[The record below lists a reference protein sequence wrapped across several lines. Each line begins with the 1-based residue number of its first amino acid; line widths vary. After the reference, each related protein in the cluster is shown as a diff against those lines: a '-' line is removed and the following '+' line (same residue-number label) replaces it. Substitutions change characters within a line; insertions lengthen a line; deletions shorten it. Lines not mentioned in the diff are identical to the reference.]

1 MQGTTKAEERVP
13 AAMPAVRALAMPAD
27 TNPSGDIFGGWL
39 LAQMDVAGGIVGAGQ
54 MGNGIAHVF
63 ALAGYDVVMS
73 DISQEALDKA
83 VALID
88 KNLERQVSREKIS
101 AAEKAAALGRITT
114 TLKLSDVAQT
124 DLVIEAATE
133 RETVK
138 QAIFED
144 LLPHLKPHTILTSN
158 TSSISI
164 TRLASRTDRP
174 EKFMG
179 FHFMNPVPVMQL
191 VELIRGI
198 ATDEPTYKA
207 LVEVVEKIGKTAAS
221 AEDFPA
227 FIVNRILMPMINE
240 AVYTLYEGVG
250 NVKSIDE
257 SLKLGA
263 NHPMG
268 PLELADFIG
277 LDTCLAIMNVLHE
290 GLADTKYRP
299 CPLLTKYVEAGWL
312 GRKTQRG
319 FYDYRGE
326 TPVPTR

>member
-1 MQGTTKAEERVP
+1 MEINLIGV
-13 AAMPAVRALAMPAD
+13 
-27 TNPSGDIFGGWL
+27 
-39 LAQMDVAGGIVGAGQ
+39 VGAGQ
-54 MGNGIAHVF
+54 MGNGIAHVM
-63 ALAGYDVVMS
+63 ALSGYKVLLNDL
-73 DISQEALDKA
+73 DQAALDAA
-83 VALID
+83 VARID
-88 KNLERQVSREKIS
+88 KNISRQVSKGAVTPEQMVDAMKRIS
-101 AAEKAAALGRITT
+101 TTVELPELGQ
-114 TLKLSDVAQT
+114 SD
-124 DLVIEAATE
+124 LIIEAATE
-133 RETVK
+133 REEIK
-138 QAIFED
+138 HQIFAN
-144 LLPHLKPHTILTSN
+144 LLPHLQDHTILTSN

-164 TRLASRTDRP
+164 TRLAAATDRP

-198 ATDEPTYKA
+198 ATDQETYQA
-207 LVEVVEKIGKTAAS
+207 CLGVVERLNKTAAS

-250 NVKSIDE
+250 SVNSIDM

-277 LDTCLAIMNVLHE
+277 LDTCLAIMNVLHD

-299 CPLLTKYVEAGWL
+299 CPLLTKYVDAGWL
-312 GRKTQRG
+312 GRKTKRG
-319 FYDYRGE
+319 FYDYRGDV
-326 TPVPTR
+326 PVPTR

>member
-1 MQGTTKAEERVP
+1 M
-13 AAMPAVRALAMPAD
+13 AVQ
-27 TNPSGDIFGGWL
+27 SVG
-39 LAQMDVAGGIVGAGQ
+39 VVGAGQ

-63 ALAGYDVVMS
+63 ALAGYDVLMN
-73 DISQEALDKA
+73 DISAEAMDKA

-88 KNLERQVSREKIS
+88 RNLERQVSRDKIS
-101 AAEKAAALGRITT
+101 AEDKAAALARIRTT
-114 TLKLSDVAQT
+114 TELSELGQC

-133 RETVK
+133 NEGVK
-138 QAIFED
+138 QKIFD
-144 LLPHLKPHTILTSN
+144 ALLPHLKPETILTSN

-198 ATDEPTYKA
+198 ATDDATYR
-207 LVEVVEKIGKTAAS
+207 EMCDVVAKLGKTSAS

-250 NVKSIDE
+250 SVRSIDE
-257 SLKLGA
+257 SMKLGA

-277 LDTCLAIMNVLHE
+277 LDTCLSIMNVLHD

-312 GRKTQRG
+312 GRKTGRG

>member
-1 MQGTTKAEERVP
+1 MEIRSVGV
-13 AAMPAVRALAMPAD
+13 
-27 TNPSGDIFGGWL
+27 
-39 LAQMDVAGGIVGAGQ
+39 VGAGQ
-54 MGNGIAHVF
+54 MGNGIAHVL
-63 ALAGYDVVMS
+63 ALAGYEVRLA
-73 DISQEALDKA
+73 DISQDQLDQGL
-83 VALID
+83 ALIGR
-88 KNLERQVSREKIS
+88 NLARQVSREKITRAEHL
-101 AAEKAAALGRITT
+101 AAMARITT
-114 TLKLSDVAQT
+114 TTRLPDVGPC
-124 DLVIEAATE
+124 DLIIESATE

-144 LLPHLKPHTILTSN
+144 LLPHLQPHTILTSN

-198 ATDEPTYKA
+198 ATDDETFRA
-207 LVEVVEKIGKTAAS
+207 CAAVVEKLGKTAATS
-221 AEDFPA
+221 EDFPA

-250 NVKSIDE
+250 SVASIDN

-277 LDTCLAIMNVLHE
+277 LDTCLAIMNVLHD

-326 TPVPTR
+326 VPVPTR

>member
-1 MQGTTKAEERVP
+1 MTIQSV
-13 AAMPAVRALAMPAD
+13 
-27 TNPSGDIFGGWL
+27 
-39 LAQMDVAGGIVGAGQ
+39 GIVGAGQ
-54 MGNGIAHVF
+54 MGSGIAQVF
-63 ALAGYDVVMS
+63 AMAGYDVLLTDVKADS
-73 DISQEALDKA
+73 LVAALA
-83 VALID
+83 VID
-88 KNLERQVSREKIS
+88 RNLDRQITKGKTTAS
-101 AAEKAAALGRITT
+101 EKADALARIRT
-114 TLKLSDVAQT
+114 TLVLADLGAA

-138 QAIFED
+138 EAIFD
-144 LLPHLKPHTILTSN
+144 ALKPHLQPHTILTTN

-198 ATDEPTYKA
+198 ATDAETYQTLLA
-207 LVEVVEKIGKTAAS
+207 VVERLGKTAAS

-250 NVKSIDE
+250 SVKSIDE

-277 LDTCLAIMNVLHE
+277 LDTCLAIMNVLHD
-290 GLADTKYRP
+290 GLGDSKYRP
-299 CPLLTKYVEAGWL
+299 CPLLAKYVEAGWL
-312 GRKTQRG
+312 GRKTKRG

-326 TPVPTR
+326 VPVPTR

>member
-1 MQGTTKAEERVP
+1 
-13 AAMPAVRALAMPAD
+13 
-27 TNPSGDIFGGWL
+27 
-39 LAQMDVAGGIVGAGQ
+39 
-54 MGNGIAHVF
+54 MGNGIAHVMS
-63 ALAGYDVVMS
+63 LAGYDVLLNDVS
-73 DISQEALDKA
+73 EETLNAAIAT
-83 VALID
+83 ID
-88 KNLERQVSREKIS
+88 RNLERQVSRDKIT
-101 AAEKAAALGRITT
+101 AEAKADAMARIKTTGALPDLGQ
-114 TLKLSDVAQT
+114 S

-144 LLPHLKPHTILTSN
+144 LLPHLKPNTILTSN

-198 ATDEPTYKA
+198 ATDSETFAACKA
-207 LVEVVEKIGKTAAS
+207 VVDKLGKTAAT

-250 NVKSIDE
+250 SVSSIDS

-277 LDTCLAIMNVLHE
+277 LDTCLAIMNVLHD

-312 GRKTQRG
+312 GRKSQRG